1 MQITG
6 EKALENISEDAI
18 YFYKDHILDG
28 DHIALD
34 NLFMI
39 LDEHIHDDNFIHIA
53 GEINGGITEGGT
65 TLTLE
70 TNIVN
75 LPLRYTNQLKK
86 LIWPEKEDNQVN
98 IYMIIENV
106 DVSQSNLKIALASS
120 VAAYLDDAASVK
132 IKMSQWFD
140 EQLANIVIAQNKI
153 EENDASDNK
162 TSDN

>member
-18 YFYKDHILDG
+18 YFYKDNILDG
-28 DHIALD
+28 DPIALD

-39 LDEHIHDDNFIHIA
+39 LDKHIHDDNFIHIA
-53 GEINGGITEGGT
+53 GEINGGVTEGGT

-120 VAAYLDDAASVK
+120 VVAYLDDAASVK

-153 EENDASDNK
+153 EENDESDNK

>member
-6 EKALENISEDAI
+6 EKALENISEDTI
-18 YFYKDHILDG
+18 YSHKENILDS

-34 NLFMI
+34 NLFTM
-39 LDEHIHDDNFIHIA
+39 LDKHIHDDNFIHID

-98 IYMIIENV
+98 IYMIIENI
-106 DVSQSNLKIALASS
+106 DVSQSNLKISLASS
-120 VAAYLDDAASVK
+120 VAAYLDDVASVK
-132 IKMSQWFD
+132 LKISQWFD
-140 EQLANIVIAQNKI
+140 EQLANIVVAQNKI
-153 EENDASDNK
+153 EENDEPNNK

>member
-6 EKALENISEDAI
+6 EKALENISEDTI
-18 YFYKDHILDG
+18 YSHKENILDS

-34 NLFMI
+34 NLFTM
-39 LDEHIHDDNFIHIA
+39 LDKHIHDDNFIHID

-98 IYMIIENV
+98 IYMIIENI
-106 DVSQSNLKIALASS
+106 DVSQSNLKISLASS

-132 IKMSQWFD
+132 LKISQWFD
-140 EQLANIVIAQNKI
+140 EQLANIVVAQNKI
-153 EENDASDNK
+153 EENDEPNNK

>member
-6 EKALENISEDAI
+6 EKALENILEDAI
-18 YFYKDHILDG
+18 YFYKDTILDS

-39 LDEHIHDDNFIHIA
+39 LDKHIHDDNFIHIT

-75 LPLRYTNQLKK
+75 LPLRYTNQLK
-86 LIWPEKEDNQVN
+86 N
-98 IYMIIENV
+98 
-106 DVSQSNLKIALASS
+106 
-120 VAAYLDDAASVK
+120 
-132 IKMSQWFD
+132 
-140 EQLANIVIAQNKI
+140 
-153 EENDASDNK
+153 
-162 TSDN
+162 